1 MMFCKLKKHKEK
13 QSFWPFRLSGG
24 ADNEDDDQISIEQ
37 LGNREQSVSPMV
49 KKAIKNA
56 EIHGINL
63 HHGVRNLANG
73 NCAFESVLDSINTRT
88 CFEDSFDGTPSYWRK
103 VWMTQLEKIAYAD
116 WNAGLSKQEWKEGF
130 DKLKQ
135 AGTYELGLG
144 DLVPPGIAHCTRK
157 NLLIFNTSPLA
168 HSPIYVISAS
178 SFGGHSDT
186 EIPVCLAY
194 DQSHYES
201 LVPASEDDIRKTVVL
216 TKQYLDGKYSL
227 KMNDILV
234 YYKEDNESKQNYDD
248 NFPVLGSKGKKLRV
262 QASRVAPAIV
272 KDLSNMNKNDDET
285 ENRNVNNKESI
296 FKDLLPIHLKNKK
309 PKDMTIIEK
318 KEYTNLRRKF
328 SRANETDEAAKITKE
343 KDAKAHAER
352 ISN

>member
-1 MMFCKLKKHKEK
+1 MKEANDGLCSGCFKSHFPNPNMMFCKLKKHKEK

-135 AGTYELGLG
+135 SGTYELGLG

-227 KMNDILV
+227 KMKDILV
-234 YYKEDNESKQNYDD
+234 YHKKIMNY
-248 NFPVLGSKGKKLRV
+248 
-262 QASRVAPAIV
+262 
-272 KDLSNMNKNDDET
+272 
-285 ENRNVNNKESI
+285 NRTM
-296 FKDLLPIHLKNKK
+296 
-309 PKDMTIIEK
+309 MTISQFLVPK
-318 KEYTNLRRKF
+318 GRN
-328 SRANETDEAAKITKE
+328 
-343 KDAKAHAER
+343 
-352 ISN
+352 